1 MTRHGSRTQCYVTPP
16 SRKYLSFFRAITFQ
30 RRENNRI
37 FFIFQRIKKPTI
49 TYKQRRRR
57 RRRKLKTRDR
67 LLIENE
73 HFCTKSS
80 LYKLGKDRRVSKGL
94 QQNGRWPWFLGN
106 FSSTKEYRL
115 IRPDDTG
122 CLHLIWETFSRHRI
136 DQRTR
141 VSIRCCPI
149 EWKRYSIDS
158 KPAPPLFR
166 VSRDIYYTYI
176 YVFAVVWPAFG
187 SQPRKICW

>member
-94 QQNGRWPWFLGN
+94 QQNGRWSVSRKFFINQRVPFDP
-106 FSSTKEYRL
+106 SR
-115 IRPDDTG
+115 
-122 CLHLIWETFSRHRI
+122 CLHLIWETFSRHGI
-136 DQRTR
+136 DQRSR